1 MKLLIH
7 KCLTHFLYAIILL
20 SLVILVSTTSAQCR
34 SAVVDI
40 EKILIQSNAAH
51 LGREHVKAAQASLE
65 NGYAALAKELSH
77 LPEQQ
82 KQKEM
87 QEAARTLN
95 QQLELEKAAVN
106 QVITRMMMEEI
117 RSFRIQNKLELV
129 LPKQVI
135 LDVDAGIDITNQII
149 KAMNAKKP
157 TFGKLPVVQ
166 VKKRSTPSA
175 TPAPAPKRKK

>member
-1 MKLLIH
+1 MKR
-7 KCLTHFLYAIILL
+7 FFF
-20 SLVILVSTTSAQCR
+20 ILVMAGTLSSVQCFGQSR
-34 SAVVDI
+34 SAFVDI

-51 LGREHVKAAQASLE
+51 LGREHVKAVRTNLE
-65 NGYAALAKELSH
+65 NGYAALTKELAN

-87 QEAARTLN
+87 QEAARALN

-106 QVITRMMMEEI
+106 QIITKMMMEEI

-135 LDVDAGIDITNQII
+135 LDADAGIDITNQII

-157 TFGKLPVVQ
+157 IFGKLPVVQ
-166 VKKRSTPSA
+166 VKKQASPQ
-175 TPAPAPKRKK
+175 KKK